1 MMKVCLRVFVQD
13 ETNARYRGRRLIRSI
28 YPIRALRYLPTSL
41 RSAHFG
47 KHSLTRHARYQLRR
61 QDGKAYNCFCTPDE
75 AQAIKLS
82 LKSQGDKRNY
92 DGRCSHLTEE
102 DVGRRKRAG
111 HKHVVRF
118 KVDPFLLQLIGID

>member
-1 MMKVCLRVFVQD
+1 MW
-13 ETNARYRGRRLIRSI
+13 SI
-28 YPIRALRYLPTSL
+28 YPIRAPRYLPTPLRPAHLGTFQLAPSCQ
-41 RSAHFG
+41 RSAD
-47 KHSLTRHARYQLRR
+47 R
-61 QDGKAYNCFCTPDE
+61 QEGKAYNCFCTPDE

-118 KVDPFLLQLIGID
+118 KVRSYPIRRV

>member
-1 MMKVCLRVFVQD
+1 MW
-13 ETNARYRGRRLIRSI
+13 SI
-28 YPIRALRYLPTSL
+28 YPIRASRYLPTPL
-41 RSAHFG
+41 RSAHLG
-47 KHSLTRHARYQLRR
+47 RPPLTCHTGAQLRR
-61 QDGKAYNCFCTPDE
+61 QEGKAYNCFCTPDE

-118 KVDPFLLQLIGID
+118 KVRTYLLIFT

>member
-1 MMKVCLRVFVQD
+1 MKQ
-13 ETNARYRGRRLIRSI
+13 E
-28 YPIRALRYLPTSL
+28 
-41 RSAHFG
+41 
-47 KHSLTRHARYQLRR
+47 
-61 QDGKAYNCFCTPDE
+61 GKAYNCFCTPDE

-102 DVGRRKRAG
+102 AVARRKRAG

-118 KVDPFLLQLIGID
+118 KVRTSSRFIEYKLIPRRVQGKTTLQI